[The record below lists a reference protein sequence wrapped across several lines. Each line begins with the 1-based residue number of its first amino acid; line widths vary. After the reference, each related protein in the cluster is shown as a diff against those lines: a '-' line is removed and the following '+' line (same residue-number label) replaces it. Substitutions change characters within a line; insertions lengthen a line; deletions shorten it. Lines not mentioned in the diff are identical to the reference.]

1 MAEMQV
7 DLVAVERKVWS
18 GTAEFV
24 FARTSVGEIGILP
37 HHEPLIAQLTDAGM
51 VRIDP
56 SDGESVRAAVFGG
69 FLSMDGEKLTILAEE
84 AELGDEIDVSAA
96 QQERDRA
103 DSGDTDDAAGRAA
116 KARAEARLAAA
127 GQAGD

>member
-7 DLVAVERKVWS
+7 ELVAVERKVWS

-24 FARTSVGEIGILP
+24 FARTAVGEIGILP
-37 HHEPLIAQLTDAGM
+37 RHEPLIAQLVEAGM

-56 SDGESVRAAVFGG
+56 TDGESVRAAVFGG
-69 FLSMDGEKLTILAEE
+69 FLSMDGEKLTILAEA
-84 AELGDEIDVSAA
+84 AELADEIDVSAA
-96 QQERDRA
+96 QQARDSA
-103 DSGDTDDAAGRAA
+103 SEDDAEGRAQ

-127 GQAGD
+127 GQD

>member
-7 DLVAVERKVWS
+7 ELVAVERKVWS

-24 FARTSVGEIGILP
+24 FARTAVGEIGILP
-37 HHEPLIAQLTDAGM
+37 RHEPLIAQLVEAGM

-56 SDGESVRAAVFGG
+56 TDGESVRAAVFGG

-84 AELGDEIDVSAA
+84 AELADEIDVSAA
-96 QQERDRA
+96 QQERDSA
-103 DSGDTDDAAGRAA
+103 NEDDAEGRAQ

-127 GQAGD
+127 GQD

>member
-1 MAEMQV
+1 MQV

-37 HHEPLIAQLTDAGM
+37 RHEPLIAQLTDAGM

-56 SDGESVRAAVFGG
+56 TDGDSVRAAVFGG

-84 AELGDEIDVSAA
+84 AELSDEIDVSAA
-96 QQERDRA
+96 QQERDSA
-103 DSGDTDDAAGRAA
+103 DEDDPKGRAA

-127 GQAGD
+127 GQDSD

>member
-7 DLVAVERKVWS
+7 DLVAVERQVWS

-37 HHEPLIAQLTDAGM
+37 RHEPLIAQLTEAGM

-56 SDGESVRAAVFGG
+56 TDGESVRAAVFGG

-96 QQERDRA
+96 QQERDQA
-103 DSGDTDDAAGRAA
+103 NTDDAEGRAA
-116 KARAEARLAAA
+116 RARAEARLAAA
-127 GQAGD
+127 GQGSE

>member
-7 DLVAVERKVWS
+7 EVVAVERKVWS

-24 FARTSVGEIGILP
+24 FARTAVGEIGILP
-37 HHEPLIAQLTDAGM
+37 RHEPLIAQLTEAGM

-56 SDGESVRAAVFGG
+56 TDGESVRAAVFGG

-96 QQERDRA
+96 QQARDSA
-103 DSGDTDDAAGRAA
+103 SEDDAEGRAER
-116 KARAEARLAAA
+116 ARAEARLAAA
-127 GQAGD
+127 GQD

>member
-37 HHEPLIAQLTDAGM
+37 RHEPLIAQLTEAGM

-56 SDGESVRAAVFGG
+56 TDGESVRAAVFGG

-84 AELGDEIDVSAA
+84 AELSDEIDVSAA
-96 QQERDRA
+96 QQERDSA
-103 DSGDTDDAAGRAA
+103 DTDDAKGRAT

-127 GQAGD
+127 GQDSD

>member
-1 MAEMQV
+1 MQV
-7 DLVAVERKVWS
+7 ELVAVERKVWS

-24 FARTSVGEIGILP
+24 FARTAVGEIGILP
-37 HHEPLIAQLTDAGM
+37 RHEPLIAQLVEAGM

-56 SDGESVRAAVFGG
+56 TDGESVRAAVFGG

-84 AELGDEIDVSAA
+84 AELADEIDVAAA
-96 QQERDRA
+96 QQERDSA
-103 DSGDTDDAAGRAA
+103 NEDDAEGRAQ

-127 GQAGD
+127 EQD

>member
-7 DLVAVERKVWS
+7 ELVAVERKVWS

-24 FARTSVGEIGILP
+24 FARTAVGEIGILP
-37 HHEPLIAQLTDAGM
+37 RHEPLIAQLVEAGS

-56 SDGESVRAAVFGG
+56 TDGESVRAAVFGG

-84 AELGDEIDVSAA
+84 AELADEIDVSAA
-96 QQERDRA
+96 QQARDSA
-103 DSGDTDDAAGRAA
+103 SEDDAEGRAQ
-116 KARAEARLAAA
+116 KARAEARLTAA
-127 GQAGD
+127 GQD

>member
-1 MAEMQV
+1 VAEMQV
-7 DLVAVERKVWS
+7 ELVAVERKVWS

-51 VRIDP
+51 VRIDA
-56 SDGESVRAAVFGG
+56 SEGGESVRAAVFGG

-96 QQERDRA
+96 QQERDSA
-103 DSGDTDDAAGRAA
+103 STDDAEGRAA

-127 GQAGD
+127 GQDSE

>member
-1 MAEMQV
+1 VAEMQV

-37 HHEPLIAQLTDAGM
+37 RHEPLIAQLTEAGM

-56 SDGESVRAAVFGG
+56 TDGESVRAAVFGG

-84 AELGDEIDVSAA
+84 AELSDEIDVSAA
-96 QQERDRA
+96 QQERDSA
-103 DSGDTDDAAGRAA
+103 DEDDAKGRAA

-127 GQAGD
+127 GQDSD

>member
-1 MAEMQV
+1 VAEMQV
-7 DLVAVERKVWS
+7 DLVAVERNVWS

-56 SDGESVRAAVFGG
+56 TDGESVRAAVFGG

-84 AELGDEIDVSAA
+84 AELSDEIDVSAA

-103 DSGDTDDAAGRAA
+103 DESDANGRAA
-116 KARAEARLAAA
+116 KARAEARLTAA
-127 GQAGD
+127 GENTD

>member
-7 DLVAVERKVWS
+7 ELVAVERKVWS

-24 FARTSVGEIGILP
+24 FARTAVGEIGILP
-37 HHEPLIAQLTDAGM
+37 RHEPLIAQLVEAGM

-56 SDGESVRAAVFGG
+56 TDGESVRAAVFGG

-84 AELGDEIDVSAA
+84 AELADEIDVSAA
-96 QQERDRA
+96 QQARDSA
-103 DSGDTDDAAGRAA
+103 NEEDAEGRAS

-127 GQAGD
+127 GQD

>member
-18 GTAEFV
+18 GTADFV

-84 AELGDEIDVSAA
+84 AELADEIDVSSA

-103 DSGDTDDAAGRAA
+103 DEDDASGRAA

>member
-1 MAEMQV
+1 VAEMQV
-7 DLVAVERKVWS
+7 ELVAVERKVWS

-37 HHEPLIAQLTDAGM
+37 RHEPLIAQLVDAGM

-56 SDGESVRAAVFGG
+56 SEGGESVRAAVFGG

-84 AELGDEIDVSAA
+84 AELADEIDVSAA

-103 DSGDTDDAAGRAA
+103 DESDAAGRAD
-116 KARAEARLAAA
+116 KARAQARLAAA
-127 GQAGD
+127 GQASD